1 METLRLGSV
10 GQAVKNAQAALNY
23 HLPDQL
29 PPLTVDG
36 VYGPKTTA
44 RVVLFQDRG
53 HLDKPPKG
61 AIGPQTHQA
70 LYTFVECRHHLVFVP
85 RTPTRVRLL
94 PGIDN
99 HLNFDPPPLL
109 PLFQLP
115 FPSPFK
121 PVPPLAA
128 PHLELDPFVLLGMR
142 RIDFELESGK
152 ETTFS
157 FNLHSHERE
166 REAVLFTEVTAT
178 VWSKPM
184 GEHVEV
190 SAGPGV
196 GVEKRIGGKDFEA
209 SAFVFAKMEVKDVL
223 KIGPLDLAKL
233 CAQAQYK
240 GALGKNGPPE
250 MNVGAAL
257 SPEVSLFHD
266 RLTFGPSAYAGLQW
280 TREGVKLSG
289 SVTISGTYH
298 FK

>member
-1 METLRLGSV
+1 METLRPGSV
-10 GQAVKNAQAALNY
+10 GQAVKNAQTALNY

-29 PPLTVDG
+29 PPLTADG
-36 VYGPKTTA
+36 IFGAKTKA
-44 RVVLFQDRG
+44 RVIFFQDRRG
-53 HLDKPPKG
+53 LDNPPKG
-61 AIGPQTHQA
+61 VIGPQTHRA
-70 LYTFVECRHHLVFVP
+70 LYTFVACRHHVAFVP
-85 RTPTRVRLL
+85 RTTTRFRL
-94 PGIDN
+94 GQAGGGA
-99 HLNFDPPPLL
+99 PPPAPLL

-128 PHLELDPFVLLGMR
+128 PRLQLDPLFLLEMR
-142 RIDFELESGK
+142 RLDFEIESGK

-166 REAVLFTEVTAT
+166 RETVLFTELTAT
-178 VWSKPM
+178 VWSKPI
-184 GEHVEV
+184 GEHIEL

-196 GVEKRIGGKDFEA
+196 GIEKRIGGGDFEA

-240 GALGKNGPPE
+240 GPLGKDGPPE
-250 MNVGAAL
+250 MNVGASL

-289 SVTISGTYH
+289 SVTVSGTYH